1 MVGQKF
7 NVGKGWSSN
16 SKILSVN
23 KKSGAAKA
31 KKEGTATLTHEDGA
45 HSITA
50 IIVKPALKQKTT
62 LEAGNTEQLTVDN
75 AEDLVVLWS
84 SSAPDIA
91 SVNETGLVTAV
102 AKGSAKITAWINGSA
117 YKCTVKVT
125 ETTPSLQRT
134 LHLNIGAS
142 KSVSI
147 KGLSKPDWQLAEGS
161 EEGIVEIIKG
171 KKIKG
176 KAAGTVTLVSGDYKV
191 DVTVEDPSI
200 VGADAKKPYKLTMD
214 GLTAGDTRSLKLTAV
229 SQDVVFKSNKSNVAF
244 ISAEPD
250 ADGNYTITARG
261 KGTAKITTKVNGK
274 SLTITVKVK

>member
-1 MVGQKF
+1 M
-7 NVGKGWSSN
+7 
-16 SKILSVN
+16 
-23 KKSGAAKA
+23 
-31 KKEGTATLTHEDGA
+31 
-45 HSITA
+45 
-50 IIVKPALKQKTT
+50 
-62 LEAGNTEQLTVDN
+62 DN
-75 AEDLVVLWS
+75 AGGLPVLWS

-102 AKGSAKITAWINGSA
+102 GKGSAKITAWINGSA
-117 YKCTVKVT
+117 YKCSVKVT
-125 ETTPSLQRT
+125 ETTPVKEGRT
-134 LHLNIGAS
+134 LHLNIGSS
-142 KSVSI
+142 KAVKI

-176 KAAGTVTLVSGDYKV
+176 KAAGTVTLVSASGDYKV

-214 GLTAGDTRSLKLTAV
+214 GLTAGDMRSLKLTAV
-229 SQDVVFKSNKSNVAF
+229 TQDVVFKSNKSNVAF

-261 KGTAKITTKVNGK
+261 KGTAKITAKVNGK